1 MVNTVDDGLK
11 QRIIGAFVLIAIIVI
26 FVPVLF
32 DENRLTPLDKTS
44 RIPLEP
50 ELETVEI
57 SQPVVPEKIEEQ
69 PEPKAAF
76 IPDETKPQAMVD
88 EEPGL
93 NEEGLPKAWVLQL
106 ASFDEK
112 ERATA
117 LRDKL
122 LADGYEAYVREVDTS
137 KGLKTRVYVG
147 PKLHKS
153 ALIEEKKL
161 IDKKYKLSSIILIHE

>member
-1 MVNTVDDGLK
+1 MDDGLK
-11 QRIIGAFVLIAIIVI
+11 QRIIGAFVLIALIVI

-57 SQPVVPEKIEEQ
+57 PEPEVPENLEEV
-69 PEPKAAF
+69 PEPKDTF
-76 IPDETKPQAMVD
+76 IPDETKPQSMV
-88 EEPGL
+88 EEAPGL
-93 NEEGLPKAWVLQL
+93 GEEGLPKGWVLQL

-112 ERATA
+112 ERALA
-117 LRDKL
+117 LRDTL
-122 LADGYEAYVREVDTS
+122 LGEGYDAYVREVDTS
-137 KGLKTRVYVG
+137 KGLKNRVYVG
-147 PKLHKS
+147 PKLDKS
-153 ALIEEKKL
+153 ALIAEKEL